1 MERRFRM
8 DRLEILDCT
17 LRDGGLTNDFF
28 FDDLFVKDLYL
39 ANVEAG
45 VGYMEMG
52 YRASKDVF
60 DVDRYG
66 KWKFCDEEDIRR
78 IVGDDPSQIRLSVM
92 ADVGRTDFQR
102 DILPKKDSVLDMI
115 RIATYS
121 HTIDEAVEAVEHC
134 HGLGYETTVN
144 IMAVSNDTEET
155 ILHVLERLAG
165 SSVDVVYLVDS
176 FGSIYPYQI
185 AALARQYADVLC
197 PAGKQV
203 GIHAHNNQ
211 QLAFANT
218 IEGMRN
224 GASLL
229 DVTVNGLG
237 RGAGNCPMELLVG
250 YLMGQGIPCREE
262 PFMHFIQEHMPALK
276 KDGVVWG
283 YDIPYLLTGQRNQ
296 HPSKAIEFIKEC
308 RTQYTDLLKELAV

>member
-1 MERRFRM
+1 M

-121 HTIDEAVEAVEHC
+121 RTIDEAVEAVEHC

-165 SSVDVVYLVDS
+165 SR
-176 FGSIYPYQI
+176 SIAI
-185 AALARQYADVLC
+185 LL
-197 PAGKQV
+197 
-203 GIHAHNNQ
+203 
-211 QLAFANT
+211 NT
-218 IEGMRN
+218 
-224 GASLL
+224 A
-229 DVTVNGLG
+229 
-237 RGAGNCPMELLVG
+237 
-250 YLMGQGIPCREE
+250 
-262 PFMHFIQEHMPALK
+262 
-276 KDGVVWG
+276 
-283 YDIPYLLTGQRNQ
+283 
-296 HPSKAIEFIKEC
+296 
-308 RTQYTDLLKELAV
+308 